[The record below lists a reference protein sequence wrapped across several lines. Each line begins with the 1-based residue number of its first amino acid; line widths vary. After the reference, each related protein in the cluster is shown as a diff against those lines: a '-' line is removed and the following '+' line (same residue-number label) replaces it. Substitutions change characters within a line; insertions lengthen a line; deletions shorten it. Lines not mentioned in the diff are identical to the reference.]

1 MLALDS
7 LFDAQDFEDTV
18 QTEIATLALADSSVL
33 AALNVGTVGT
43 GVEAPGGIGGAP
55 AGAGIAVTGAGAK
68 KRSSKPGKGP
78 RSASTTGEGSEHSA
92 KKGAKLA
99 STGVTTAVRAPTA
112 VGAVTP
118 QVGAD
123 SSAHSTV
130 PTAEAESEAGTV
142 AARTSAV

>member
-33 AALNVGTVGT
+33 AALNAGTVGT
-43 GVEAPGGIGGAP
+43 GSDAPGGIGGAA
-55 AGAGIAVTGAGAK
+55 AGAGVALTGAGAK
-68 KRSSKPGKGP
+68 KRSSKPGKGLK
-78 RSASTTGEGSEHSA
+78 SASTTGDGSEHSV
-92 KKGAKLA
+92 KKSTKLA
-99 STGVTTAVRAPTA
+99 FTGVTTAVPAPTV
-112 VGAVTP
+112 VGAATL

-123 SSAHSTV
+123 SAAHSTV
-130 PTAEAESEAGTV
+130 TTAEAESEAGTV

>member
-33 AALNVGTVGT
+33 AALNAGTVGT
-43 GVEAPGGIGGAP
+43 GTEAPGGMGGGA

-68 KRSSKPGKGP
+68 KRSSKPGKGLK
-78 RSASTTGEGSEHSA
+78 SASTTGDGSEHSV
-92 KKGAKLA
+92 KKSTKLA
-99 STGVTTAVRAPTA
+99 STGVTTAVPASIVP
-112 VGAVTP
+112 GAATP

-130 PTAEAESEAGTV
+130 PTAEAESETGTV
-142 AARTSAV
+142 AVRTSAV

>member
-18 QTEIATLALADSSVL
+18 QTEIATLALADSTVL
-33 AALNVGTVGT
+33 AALNAGTVGT
-43 GVEAPGGIGGAP
+43 GSEAPGGIGGAA
-55 AGAGIAVTGAGAK
+55 AGAGVAVAGTGTK
-68 KRSSKPGKGP
+68 KRSSKPGKGLK
-78 RSASTTGEGSEHSA
+78 SASTTGEGSEHSA

-99 STGVTTAVRAPTA
+99 STGVTTAVPASIVP
-112 VGAVTP
+112 GFVTS

>member
-33 AALNVGTVGT
+33 AALNAGTVGT
-43 GVEAPGGIGGAP
+43 GAEAPGGMGGGA

-68 KRSSKPGKGP
+68 KRSSKPGKGLK
-78 RSASTTGEGSEHSA
+78 SVSTTGEGSEHSA

-99 STGVTTAVRAPTA
+99 STGVTTAVPAPTA
-112 VGAVTP
+112 AGAATP

-142 AARTSAV
+142 ATRTSAV